1 MTSVRK
7 SYILKSVRLIE
18 TITHRKVWKY
28 ILALDE
34 ESKRHL
40 VLVTFRTSLI
50 ELLDLAIFLLYEVWP
65 QCRYI

>member
-18 TITHRKVWKY
+18 TIIHRKVWKY